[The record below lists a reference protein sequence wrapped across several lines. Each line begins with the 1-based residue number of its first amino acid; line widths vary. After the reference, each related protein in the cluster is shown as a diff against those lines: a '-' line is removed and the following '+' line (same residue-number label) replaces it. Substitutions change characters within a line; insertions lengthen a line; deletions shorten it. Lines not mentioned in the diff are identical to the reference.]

1 MPAKVFITAKIPANG
16 IILLRKKGYRVR
28 VYSGNKPL
36 SRPQLLREVKGV
48 DAVLSLLTDHID
60 EELLRVAGPELR
72 IVANYAVGYD
82 NIDLQAARQRR
93 VHITNTPDVLNGSVA
108 EHAIALML
116 ALGHRLV
123 EADSFTR
130 AGKYHG
136 WQPLLLLGT
145 CLHDKTLGIIGLGRI
160 GYEVARRMKDGFDMK
175 LLYHDTHR
183 NRKLEQEL
191 GIQYVSLTALLRQSD
206 FISLHVP
213 LLAATR
219 HMIDAPQFLLMKKS
233 AYIINTSRGPVIR
246 EKALLAALK
255 KKIIAGAAL
264 DVFEN
269 EPHLTP
275 GLAEMSNVILTP
287 HIASATKEAREG
299 MSALAARNIIAVL
312 SGKQPLTPV
321 R

>member
-1 MPAKVFITAKIPANG
+1 
-16 IILLRKKGYRVR
+16 
-28 VYSGNKPL
+28 
-36 SRPQLLREVKGV
+36 
-48 DAVLSLLTDHID
+48 
-60 EELLRVAGPELR
+60 
-72 IVANYAVGYD
+72 
-82 NIDLQAARQRR
+82 
-93 VHITNTPDVLNGSVA
+93 
-108 EHAIALML
+108 
-116 ALGHRLV
+116 
-123 EADSFTR
+123 
-130 AGKYHG
+130 
-136 WQPLLLLGT
+136 
-145 CLHDKTLGIIGLGRI
+145 
-160 GYEVARRMKDGFDMK
+160 MKDGFDMK

-191 GIQYVSLTALLRQSD
+191 GIQYMSLRALLRQSD